1 MPGNDTEDNKTEI
14 SDTDRSDTEYLS
26 FYSEESEEMHRKRM
40 EREVYHQMILNNIG
54 YEYLVDVYNRDML
67 NEIVELIVDTVCS
80 EQEMI
85 RIGGDTKEKIAHY
98 EVSEL
103 NKKERDGLLSRYL
116 KFENIELEINDM
128 RLISGL
134 LSGYPEQ
141 VFFAVQLIKEKGIEY
156 LRKNTFEIVEYNNKK
171 ASILLKDMEGDV
183 EKISFLALLSGF
195 DYISLKFVNEIVEG
209 DPKYIH
215 YIDEFILKSIC
226 EYVGVLK
233 EYIRVNE
240 TIKDYVTRNNYQIKD
255 QHRANMDKNLNK
267 FLDRMSM
274 SEYDVPEYLFSLKES
289 LLRGKAIDEHSLC
302 KNCKI

>member
-1 MPGNDTEDNKTEI
+1 
-14 SDTDRSDTEYLS
+14 
-26 FYSEESEEMHRKRM
+26 
-40 EREVYHQMILNNIG
+40 
-54 YEYLVDVYNRDML
+54 
-67 NEIVELIVDTVCS
+67 
-80 EQEMI
+80 
-85 RIGGDTKEKIAHY
+85 
-98 EVSEL
+98 
-103 NKKERDGLLSRYL
+103 
-116 KFENIELEINDM
+116 M

-215 YIDEFILKSIC
+215 YIDEFISKSIC

-267 FLDRMSM
+267 F
-274 SEYDVPEYLFSLKES
+274 
-289 LLRGKAIDEHSLC
+289 
-302 KNCKI
+302 

>member
-1 MPGNDTEDNKTEI
+1 
-14 SDTDRSDTEYLS
+14 
-26 FYSEESEEMHRKRM
+26 
-40 EREVYHQMILNNIG
+40 
-54 YEYLVDVYNRDML
+54 
-67 NEIVELIVDTVCS
+67 
-80 EQEMI
+80 
-85 RIGGDTKEKIAHY
+85 
-98 EVSEL
+98 
-103 NKKERDGLLSRYL
+103 
-116 KFENIELEINDM
+116 
-128 RLISGL
+128 
-134 LSGYPEQ
+134 
-141 VFFAVQLIKEKGIEY
+141 
-156 LRKNTFEIVEYNNKK
+156 
-171 ASILLKDMEGDV
+171 MEGDV

-274 SEYDVPEYLFSLKES
+274 SEY
-289 LLRGKAIDEHSLC
+289 
-302 KNCKI
+302 